1 MSDIKFEDA
10 LGRLE
15 QIVDQ
20 LEAGELPLEASLKA
34 FEEGVALAP
43 RCAKYL
49 EEAEK
54 RIELLTKD
62 QAGPVQN
69 HNLQWGQD
77 QDGGAATAPPTWP
90 TAPRPSMG
98 PSIVSSPASPY
109 RPSPSTRPCATASS
123 RAASACALCSWPRAR
138 RRWGARWRR

>member
-10 LGRLE
+10 LARLE

-20 LEAGELPLEASLKA
+20 LEAGELPLETSLKV
-34 FEEGVALAP
+34 FEEGVALAR

-62 QAGPVQN
+62 EAGLLKTQPFEWDKDAQ
-69 HNLQWGQD
+69 G
-77 QDGGAATAPPTWP
+77 
-90 TAPRPSMG
+90 
-98 PSIVSSPASPY
+98 
-109 RPSPSTRPCATASS
+109 
-123 RAASACALCSWPRAR
+123 
-138 RRWGARWRR
+138 

>member
-20 LEAGELPLEASLKA
+20 LEAGELPLESSLKV
-34 FEEGVALAP
+34 FEEGVALAR

-62 QAGPVQN
+62 EAGLLKTQPFEWDKDAQ
-69 HNLQWGQD
+69 G
-77 QDGGAATAPPTWP
+77 
-90 TAPRPSMG
+90 
-98 PSIVSSPASPY
+98 
-109 RPSPSTRPCATASS
+109 
-123 RAASACALCSWPRAR
+123 
-138 RRWGARWRR
+138 